1 LRDIGFSRDSP
12 DGLRIRRLY
21 SWPLP
26 PTTLAGRGI
35 PLAGLSGVRR
45 RFRTLSA
52 WSPPGSS
59 LGVFKDHPSID
70 TNPRRPLPFPTSG
83 RPLVFHFGL
92 PLPRTSPV
100 PSSRFLTALPVFSVV
115 DSAGLLHPAADHGI
129 HRVAVFLL
137 QPRGFRIPTFHDAS
151 PFEAFP
157 SSVAG
162 RSLRLSCPPTVR
174 SPRKVRFQGFSPL
187 IESVAFL
194 ECCHAGKSVAP
205 MGFSSSTAM
214 NHLFRPSTKH
224 PEGCWVYGRISA
236 SLKAF
241 PSRWISP
248 KRTPRG

>member
-1 LRDIGFSRDSP
+1 MPVCLAFEDAFGLFPPGLHQAPLLGFSKTIPPSTQIHDVHSRFQP
-12 DGLRIRRLY
+12 PVALRF
-21 SWPLP
+21 S
-26 PTTLAGRGI
+26 T
-35 PLAGLSGVRR
+35 
-45 RFRTLSA
+45 SA
-52 WSPPGSS
+52 C
-59 LGVFKDHPSID
+59 LCQK
-70 TNPRRPLPFPTSG
+70 
-83 RPLVFHFGL
+83 
-92 PLPRTSPV
+92 TSPV

-205 MGFSSSTAM
+205 MGFSSSTTM
-214 NHLFRPSTKH
+214 NHLIRLTTKH

-236 SLKAF
+236 SLKAS

-248 KRTPRG
+248 KRTPRGEKTRSWSRLVLKPSERVRRPSR